1 MRSTDLFGFFLLFLL
16 DFWRPTEGLCTI
28 ENSTIANC
36 HSLKDIVDIKR
47 EDIVTLKTSIEENI
61 LTPNLLGNLTS
72 LKHLDLSR
80 GNLSKIS
87 PGTFHQLSQLHSL
100 NLAENHIR
108 HLNSSSLEGLKKLR
122 TLSLK
127 KNNLRSLPE
136 ALTDL
141 KNLKF
146 LDITRNHIDCDC
158 ATLRVRDKLVEK
170 GVKIAK
176 RAVCSG
182 PVGVKGLSLL
192 KPTSEL
198 VCIFEEQDEGM
209 QKDQPFGKD
218 DAEGLEDF
226 GSGDEEITDDD
237 DGGLEDVETPP
248 KEPEIETPAPETPA
262 PEIAVPETPMP
273 EVPKTTE
280 APNPKTTEPT
290 VLETTVPLTTPE
302 KETSTKSIEVSL
314 EKTKL
319 KGDDGLFF
327 DSEEKSSSTETNH
340 QTQKPS
346 DKSDLFSNEGS
357 GDDDE
362 GSGTLTPPID
372 FTKTREEE
380 SAFKDTVFDKDASNS
395 GSLFDSIFG
404 NWPDSPTTLQP
415 EDKTPKFPEIEKE
428 EFLPV
433 IPEKA
438 SEADAMLP
446 KKPHEKVPET
456 SEVEK
461 SKNTETKQ
469 ELADA
474 SQEAKTGNAPMVV
487 LIVLLGIFIAL
498 IILAAFKGDF
508 CKKKRIP
515 DDVERGTELKE
526 MRKSLLEGNNAVQPK
541 ISNGNAE
548 SVPLIKVPLQ
558 DDKEIVNQNGNGL
571 KETPTANETQ
581 EQDPVKPP
589 RKSNLDEVTHS
600 PTNGKTHPIVPPLNL
615 SQSEI
620 KAPPNTPMTDFGSP
634 PLSPD
639 AQRVKIILQENPD
652 SVPKTPILIT
662 RTKMGENLVKT
673 P

>member
-28 ENSTIANC
+28 ENSTIATC
-36 HSLKDIVDIKR
+36 QSLKDIVNIKL
-47 EDIVTLKTSIEENI
+47 EDIVTLKTSIEENT
-61 LTPNLLGNLTS
+61 LTANLLENLIS

-182 PVGVKGLSLL
+182 PVGVKGWSLL
-192 KPTSEL
+192 KPSSEL

-209 QKDQPFGKD
+209 QKDQPF
-218 DAEGLEDF
+218 ENEED
-226 GSGDEEITDDD
+226 GSGDEELADDD
-237 DGGLEDVETPP
+237 EGEFVDVDTPP
-248 KEPEIETPAPETPA
+248 KEPEIEPETPAPETP
-262 PEIAVPETPMP
+262 VP

-280 APNPKTTEPT
+280 APVPKTTEPT
-290 VLETTVPLTTPE
+290 VLETTVPLSTPE

-340 QTQKPS
+340 QTQKTP

-380 SAFKDTVFDKDASNS
+380 SAFKDSIFDKDASNS

-433 IPEKA
+433 VPEKA

-446 KKPHEKVPET
+446 RKPHEKVPQT
-456 SEVEK
+456 ADIEK
-461 SKNTETKQ
+461 SKDTETKQ

-498 IILAAFKGDF
+498 IVLAAFKGDF

-589 RKSNLDEVTHS
+589 RKSNLDDVTHS